1 MLYMIGLGLGD
12 AKDITVKGLEI
23 IRKCSRVY
31 LESYTSI
38 LSVNQKTLEDFY
50 GCSLIIADRDLVES
64 DADSILSNVENEE
77 IAFLVVGDPFGA
89 TTHTD
94 LVLRAQEKGAKV
106 QVIHNASILSAI
118 GCCGLQLYSFGET
131 VSIPYWTETWQ
142 PDSFYDKIASNRKR
156 GLHTLCLLDIKVKE
170 PTLESILS
178 KKKVYMPP
186 KFMTV
191 AEASDQLSSILEKK
205 KKDTDENLAFTE
217 NSLVVG
223 LARIGSDDQNIIAC
237 SLQEM
242 KKIDLGKPLHSLI
255 IPAEKLHPLE
265 INFLRQY
272 AIDKIQFDE
281 SVAPC

>member
-142 PDSFYDKIASNRKR
+142 PDSFYDKIASNRER

-205 KKDTDENLAFTE
+205 RRDTDENLAFTE
-217 NSLVVG
+217 HTLVVG

-272 AIDKIQFDE
+272 AIDKIKFDE
-281 SVAPC
+281 SVAH

>member
-12 AKDITVKGLEI
+12 AKDITVNGLEI
-23 IRKCSRVY
+23 IKKCSRVY

-38 LSVNQKTLEDFY
+38 LSVDQKTLEDFY
-50 GCSLIIADRDLVES
+50 GCSLIVADRDLVES
-64 DADSILSNVENEE
+64 DADSILSNVENED

-94 LVLRAQEKGAKV
+94 LVLRAHEKGAKV
-106 QVIHNASILSAI
+106 KVVHNASILSAV

-131 VSIPYWTETWQ
+131 ISIPYWTESWK
-142 PDSFYDKIASNRKR
+142 PDSFYDKIASNRQR

-186 KFMTV
+186 KFMSV
-191 AEASDQLSSILEKK
+191 AEASSQLFSILEKK
-205 KKDTDENLAFTE
+205 RNSGDESLAFTE
-217 NSLVVG
+217 DSLVVG
-223 LARIGSDDQNIIAC
+223 LARIGSDDQEIIAC

-242 KKIDLGKPLHSLI
+242 KEVDLGKPLHSLI

-265 INFLRQY
+265 ISFLRQY
-272 AIDKIQFDE
+272 ALNKVKFDTLITH
-281 SVAPC
+281 

>member
-38 LSVNQKTLEDFY
+38 LTVNQKTLEDFY
-50 GCSLIIADRDLVES
+50 GCSLIIADRDLVET

-106 QVIHNASILSAI
+106 QIIHNASILSAI

-131 VSIPYWTETWQ
+131 VSIPYWTETWK
-142 PDSFYDKIASNRKR
+142 PDSFYDKIASNRER

-178 KKKVYMPP
+178 KRKVYMPP

-191 AEASDQLSSILEKK
+191 AEASNQLSSILENK
-205 KKDTDENLAFTE
+205 KKDTDKSLAFTE
-217 NSLVVG
+217 HSLVVG
-223 LARIGSDDQNIIAC
+223 LSRIGSEDQNIIAC

-242 KKIDLGKPLHSLI
+242 KEIDLGKPLHSLI
-255 IPAEKLHPLE
+255 IPADKLHPLE
-265 INFLRQY
+265 INYLRQY
-272 AIDKIQFDE
+272 AIDKIKFDE
-281 SVAPC
+281 LIAQ

>member
-23 IRKCSRVY
+23 IRKCNRVY

-38 LSVNQKTLEDFY
+38 LSVGQKTLEDFY

-64 DADSILSNVENEE
+64 NADLILSNVKDED

-106 QVIHNASILSAI
+106 TIIHNASILTAI

-131 VSIPYWTETWQ
+131 VSIPYWTEMWQ
-142 PDSFYDKIASNRKR
+142 PDSFYDKIASNRQR

-178 KKKVYMPP
+178 KKKIYMPP
-186 KFMTV
+186 KYMTV
-191 AEASDQLSSILEKK
+191 AEASNQLISILEKK
-205 KKDTDENLAFTE
+205 KKDSDQCLGFTE
-217 NSLVVG
+217 DSLVVG
-223 LARIGSDDQNIIAC
+223 LARIGSDDQNIVAC

-242 KKIDLGKPLHSLI
+242 KGIDLGEPLHSLI

-265 INFLRQY
+265 TSFLRQY
-272 AIDKIQFDE
+272 VIDKTQLD
-281 SVAPC
+281 

>member
-23 IRKCSRVY
+23 IKKCSRVY

-142 PDSFYDKIASNRKR
+142 PDSFYDKIASNRER

-186 KFMTV
+186 KFMSV
-191 AEASDQLSSILEKK
+191 AEASDQLISILEKK
-205 KKDTDENLAFTE
+205 RKDTDKNLAFTE
-217 NSLVVG
+217 HSLVVG
-223 LARIGSDDQNIIAC
+223 LARIGSEDQNIISC

-242 KKIDLGKPLHSLI
+242 KEIDLGKPLHSLI

-265 INFLRQY
+265 MNFLRQY
-272 AIDKIQFDE
+272 AIDKIKFDE
-281 SVAPC
+281 CVAH

>member
-38 LSVNQKTLEDFY
+38 LSVDQKILEDFY

-64 DADSILSNVENEE
+64 DADLILSNVENED

-106 QVIHNASILSAI
+106 KVIHNASILSAI

-142 PDSFYDKIASNRKR
+142 PDSFYDKIASNRER

-186 KFMTV
+186 KYMSV
-191 AEASDQLSSILEKK
+191 AEASNQLSSILEKK
-205 KKDTDENLAFTE
+205 RKDGNESLAFTE
-217 NSLVVG
+217 HSLVVG
-223 LARIGSDDQNIIAC
+223 LARIGSEDQNIIAC

-242 KKIDLGKPLHSLI
+242 KEIDLGKPLHSLI

-265 INFLRQY
+265 TSFLRQY
-272 AIDKIQFDE
+272 AIDKTKFDE
-281 SVAPC
+281 SVAQ